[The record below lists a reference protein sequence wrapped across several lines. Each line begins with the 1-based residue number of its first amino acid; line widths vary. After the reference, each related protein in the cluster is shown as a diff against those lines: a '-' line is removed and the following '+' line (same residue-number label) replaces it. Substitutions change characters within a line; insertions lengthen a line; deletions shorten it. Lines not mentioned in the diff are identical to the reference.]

1 MTAAGRLLPLL
12 RILLPVLGLAGASRP
27 AAAAQVDHD
36 GQLWIN
42 ATAFGSI
49 GSFAVFAEVQPRFG
63 EGISRLDQLILRP
76 AVGWKINDAV
86 TVYQGYARVETT
98 PLGQR
103 AFSEDRSFQQIG
115 WEIGM
120 VDQVKLS
127 SRTRFEQR
135 FQTNG
140 RETGFRLRQML
151 RAAVPLT
158 DETRGVAAV
167 AWTEAFLALNDT
179 DWGAKA
185 GFDRLRT
192 FVGLELPLAGKSTLE
207 VGYTNQTVNA
217 PASRVTMDH
226 IVSVNFFVR
235 Q

>member
-1 MTAAGRLLPLL
+1 MIAAGRLLHLL
-12 RILLPVLGLAGASRP
+12 RTLPVALGLAGASLP
-27 AAAAQVDHD
+27 AAAQVDHD

-49 GSFAVFAEVQPRFG
+49 GSLAAFAEVQPRFG
-63 EGISRLDQLILRP
+63 EGISRLDQLIVRP

-86 TVYQGYARVETT
+86 TVYQGYARIENT
-98 PLGQR
+98 PLGRR

-115 WEIGM
+115 WEIGT
-120 VDQVKLS
+120 VERVKLS

-140 RETGFRLRQML
+140 RDTGFRLRQML

-158 DETRGVAAV
+158 GEKRGVAAV
-167 AWTEAFLALNDT
+167 AWTEAFVALNDT
-179 DWGAKA
+179 DWGARA
-185 GFDRLRT
+185 GVDRVRT
-192 FVGLELPLAGKSTLE
+192 FVGLEVPLSGQSTLE
-207 VGYTNQTVNA
+207 VGYMNQTINA

-226 IVSVNFFVR
+226 IISVNVFVR